1 MLFKDIPIRHRHIH
15 FIGIGGIGMSGIAEI
30 LLNLGY
36 PISGSD
42 LRESAVTKR
51 LVTLGARIF
60 EGHRAANTFGA
71 EAIVVSSAIPASNPE
86 LIAARERNIP
96 IIARG
101 ELLAEL
107 MRLKYGIAIG
117 GSHGKTTTT
126 SMTAAVLNHAGKDP
140 TVVVGGRVDSMGSN
154 AKLGKSDLLLV
165 ESDESDGS
173 LLRLSPILAV
183 ITNID
188 HEHLDHYHS
197 FESLADTFVEFAN
210 RVPFY
215 GTVILCLD
223 DANVRSILPRV
234 KRQMRTYGTVEQS
247 PQADL
252 KVSDVRCGHLESR
265 FRLTFGH
272 LDLGEFLI
280 HGAGRHNVLNAAA
293 AALVGIELEIAPQ
306 VIREGLA
313 GFSGVDR
320 RFQIKGVAAG
330 VTVIDDYGHHP
341 TEIAATLAAARTC
354 QFEKVHVVFQPHRYT
369 RTHLLAD
376 EFARCFTDC
385 DTLFV
390 LDIYSA
396 GEQPIEGVDAG
407 GLAARIAAARGSEVE
422 YVESMEL
429 AITKVAAAA
438 RAGDAIVTLGA
449 GSIWQAGEKILAEL
463 TSRAADDARHLRKG
477 RPETRGLPLPKRL
490 FGG

>member
-1 MLFKDIPIRHRHIH
+1 MFFKEIPIRHRHLH

-42 LRESAVTKR
+42 LRRSAVTNR
-51 LVTLGARIF
+51 LEKLGARVF
-60 EGHRAANTFGA
+60 EGHHAPNIEGA
-71 EAIVVSSAIPASNPE
+71 EAIVISSAIPESNPE
-86 LIAARERNIP
+86 LAAARARKIP
-96 IIARG
+96 VILRG

-107 MRLKYGIAIG
+107 MRLKFGIAIG

-126 SMTAAVLNHAGKDP
+126 SITAAMLNHAGKDP

-165 ESDESDGS
+165 ESDESDAS
-173 LLRLSPILAV
+173 LLKLAPILAV

-197 FESLADTFVEFAN
+197 FEALADTFVEFAN
-210 RVPFY
+210 KVPFY
-215 GTVILCLD
+215 GSAILCID
-223 DANVRSILPRV
+223 DANVRALLPRV
-234 KRQMRTYGTVEQS
+234 KRQVHTYGMMERS
-247 PQADL
+247 PDADL
-252 KVSDVRCGHLESR
+252 KITGVRCEHLESR
-265 FRLTFGH
+265 FRLIHGSR
-272 LDLGEFLI
+272 DLGEFLV

-293 AALVGIELEIAPQ
+293 ATLVGLELQIDPE

-313 GFSGVDR
+313 SFSGVDR
-320 RFQIKGVAAG
+320 RFQIRGEMAG

-354 QFEKVHVVFQPHRYT
+354 RFNNVHVIFQPHRYS

-376 EFARCFTDC
+376 EFAHSFSDC

-396 GEQPIEGVDAG
+396 GEPPIEGVDA
-407 GLAARIAAARGSEVE
+407 LRLSEQIRAVAGSKVE
-422 YVESMEL
+422 YIDSME
-429 AITKVAAAA
+429 TAAA
-438 RAGDAIVTLGA
+438 RAAAVARPGDAVFTLGA
-449 GSIWQAGEKILAEL
+449 GSIWQAGEMILAEL
-463 TSRAADDARHLRKG
+463 ASRAAKVSVG
-477 RPETRGLPLPKRL
+477 R
-490 FGG
+490 

>member
-1 MLFKDIPIRHRHIH
+1 MLFKEIPIKHRHIH

-36 PISGSD
+36 PIGGSD
-42 LRESAVTKR
+42 LRESAVTAR
-51 LVTLGARIF
+51 LAKLGARIF
-60 EGHRAANTFGA
+60 EGHRAENIAGA
-71 EAIVVSSAIPASNPE
+71 EAIVVSSAIPESNPE
-86 LIAARERNIP
+86 LAAARERKIP
-96 IIARG
+96 VIPRG

-173 LLRLSPILAV
+173 LLKLTPILAV

-197 FESLADTFVEFAN
+197 FEALADTFVEFAN
-210 RVPFY
+210 KVPFY
-215 GTVILCLD
+215 GSAILCID
-223 DANVRSILPRV
+223 DANVRKILPRV
-234 KRQMRTYGTVEQS
+234 KRQVRTYGTVERS
-247 PQADL
+247 PDADL

-265 FRLTFGH
+265 FRLTFGER
-272 LDLGEFLI
+272 DLGEFLV

-293 AALVGIELEIAPQ
+293 ATLVGLELQIEPA

-313 GFSGVDR
+313 SFSGVDR
-320 RFQIKGVAAG
+320 RFQIRGEAAG

-354 QFEKVHVVFQPHRYT
+354 QFRKIHVIFQPHRYS
-369 RTHLLAD
+369 RTHLLGD
-376 EFARCFTDC
+376 EFARCFNDC
-385 DTLFV
+385 DTLLV

-396 GEQPIEGVDAG
+396 GEQPIEGVDASK
-407 GLAARIAAARGSEVE
+407 LAARIRAVQGAKVE
-422 YVESMEL
+422 YIDSMET
-429 AITKVAAAA
+429 AIGKAAAAA
-438 RAGDAIVTLGA
+438 RSGDAILTLGA
-449 GSIWQAGEKILAEL
+449 GSIWQAGERLLAQL
-463 TSRAADDARHLRKG
+463 TSRAANVSVG
-477 RPETRGLPLPKRL
+477 R
-490 FGG
+490 

>member
-1 MLFKDIPIRHRHIH
+1 MFFKEIQIRHRHLH

-42 LRESAVTKR
+42 LRRSAVTNR
-51 LVTLGARIF
+51 LEKLGARVF
-60 EGHRAANTFGA
+60 EGHHAPNIEGA
-71 EAIVVSSAIPASNPE
+71 EAIVISSAIPESNPE
-86 LIAARERNIP
+86 LAAARARKIP
-96 IIARG
+96 VILRG

-107 MRLKYGIAIG
+107 MRLKFGIAIG

-126 SMTAAVLNHAGKDP
+126 SITAAMLNHAGKDP

-165 ESDESDGS
+165 ESDESDAS
-173 LLRLSPILAV
+173 LLKLAPILAV

-197 FESLADTFVEFAN
+197 FEALANTFVEFAN
-210 RVPFY
+210 KVPFY
-215 GTVILCLD
+215 GSAILCVD
-223 DANVRSILPRV
+223 DANVRALLPRV
-234 KRQMRTYGTVEQS
+234 KRQVRTYGMLERS
-247 PQADL
+247 PDADL
-252 KVSDVRCGHLESR
+252 KITGVRCEHLESR
-265 FRLTFGH
+265 FRLIHGSRG
-272 LDLGEFLI
+272 LGEFLV

-293 AALVGIELEIAPQ
+293 ATLVGLELQIDPE

-313 GFSGVDR
+313 SFSGVDR
-320 RFQIKGVAAG
+320 RFQIRGEQSG

-354 QFEKVHVVFQPHRYT
+354 RFNNVHVIFQPHRYS

-376 EFARCFTDC
+376 EFAHSFSDC

-396 GEQPIEGVDAG
+396 GEAAIEGVDARR
-407 GLAARIAAARGSEVE
+407 LSEQIRAVAGSKVE
-422 YVESMEL
+422 YIDSME
-429 AITKVAAAA
+429 TAAA
-438 RAGDAIVTLGA
+438 RAAAVARPGDAVFTLGA
-449 GSIWQAGEKILAEL
+449 GSIWQAGEMILAEL
-463 TSRAADDARHLRKG
+463 ASRAAKVSVG
-477 RPETRGLPLPKRL
+477 R
-490 FGG
+490 